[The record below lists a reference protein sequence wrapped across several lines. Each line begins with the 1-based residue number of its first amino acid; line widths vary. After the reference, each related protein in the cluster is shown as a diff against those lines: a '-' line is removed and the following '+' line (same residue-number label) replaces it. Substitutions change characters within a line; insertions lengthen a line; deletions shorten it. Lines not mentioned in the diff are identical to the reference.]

1 MSFDL
6 SSYVA
11 VSLLSL
17 RVGLAA
23 VFIAHAW
30 PKVTRPA
37 WVVGD
42 DAQPGLLHVFRVIGI
57 CEIAGA
63 VAIAV
68 GFLTQWA
75 ALGLAIMM
83 VLAIPLNILKI
94 RAPFASHAP
103 KIGGWDLPLALLVGV
118 LVVLVI
124 GPGRYALDAFH

>member
-11 VSLLSL
+11 GSLFTL

-23 VFIAHAW
+23 VFAAHAW
-30 PKVTRPA
+30 PKIARPR

-42 DAQPGLLHVFRVIGI
+42 DAPTGLVHAFRAIGT
-57 CEIAGA
+57 CELAGA
-63 VAIAV
+63 IALAF

-83 VLAIPLNILKI
+83 LLAIPLNVIKL

-103 KIGGWDLPLALLVGV
+103 KVGGWDLPLALLVAV
-118 LVVLVI
+118 VVVLVI
-124 GPGRYALDAFH
+124 GPGRYALDSFR